1 MNAGDGV
8 PWEGAVSPRGRAM
21 TINLSFSLVKTEKQ
35 GHAQVW
41 HQEKVDA
48 GGPFTRLGPACRG
61 RQGGCG
67 SSFRHGLPGPLCS
80 TSMVRGCKG
89 PCGSSAPPNPS
100 YQSTTFLKLSAPAL
114 FCLTFSVPCHLRFVS
129 WLCPTPFKAH
139 LPSL

>member
-1 MNAGDGV
+1 
-8 PWEGAVSPRGRAM
+8 M
-21 TINLSFSLVKTEKQ
+21 TINLSFFLVKTEKQ
-35 GHAQVW
+35 GHVQVW

-80 TSMVRGCKG
+80 TSIN
-89 PCGSSAPPNPS
+89 GSWLPRALWLFCAPQPQLS
-100 YQSTTFLKLSAPAL
+100 VCHFLKLSDPAL
-114 FCLTFSVPCHLRFVS
+114 FCLIFSVPCHLRFVS
-129 WLCPTPFKAH
+129 WLCATPFKAH